1 MAHLN
6 GLGTKSDIRTA
17 VKYLQLAAQNQNI
30 RAILKLADMQAGGRG
45 IPRSCQGYFLSIK
58 INFDR
63 RQNYIFIMHVIV
75 IVELF

>member
-6 GLGTKSDIRTA
+6 GYGTKPDIRTA

-45 IPRSCQGYFLSIK
+45 IPRSCQGELGQYRGIEK
-58 INFDR
+58 GRIIEIR
-63 RQNYIFIMHVIV
+63 R
-75 IVELF
+75 LRCL

>member
-1 MAHLN
+1 MKNFRKGMAHLN

-45 IPRSCQGYFLSIK
+45 IPRSCQGYFFTKLTL
-58 INFDR
+58 INTKFLIS
-63 RQNYIFIMHVIV
+63 N
-75 IVELF
+75 